1 MITILW
7 DVNPSLPSS
16 AAAIQVG
23 GLDQEESERGRE
35 GGLEWVSESFG

>member
-1 MITILW
+1 MITIVW

-23 GLDQEESERGRE
+23 VDQEESERGRE